1 MDALLQFEETLSDEE
16 VVRRVNDLLTAA
28 MNQMPDGW
36 QAAEQQL
43 EELLHQYPGCTALQY
58 NAVASYDA
66 LAMFFPAAGEEARTR
81 WRARKRQLLEEVRE
95 SGNAAYWQTATIG
108 LAMLEITD
116 GDAETGAALLRQ
128 LPERVGDPTGT
139 WARYYLK
146 TGQPGKALETT
157 QKQLYKLV
165 SQAQSLLA
173 TMMDPKL
180 LPEPERRRAVCE
192 AWGALARAFDFPDMS
207 AGLEMEL
214 WLQEGRP
221 DEAAACFASYVE
233 VLTGPPAF
241 PRADI
246 FAPGVTA
253 KHPEGAEA
261 SSRELRRLLL
271 SEIRQEEKYRPLL
284 SHPVFA
290 AALARLEESL

>member
-1 MDALLQFEETLSDEE
+1 
-16 VVRRVNDLLTAA
+16 
-28 MNQMPDGW
+28 
-36 QAAEQQL
+36 
-43 EELLHQYPGCTALQY
+43 
-58 NAVASYDA
+58 
-66 LAMFFPAAGEEARTR
+66 MFFPAAGEEARTR

-128 LPERVGDPTGT
+128 LPQRVGDPTGT

-157 QKQLYKLV
+157 QKQLYKLI

-192 AWGALARAFDFPDMS
+192 AYGALARAFDFPDMS
-207 AGLEMEL
+207 AGLAMEL
-214 WLQEGRP
+214 WLQEGRL

-271 SEIRQEEKYRPLL
+271 SEIRQDEKYRPLL
-284 SHPVFA
+284 GHPVFA
-290 AALARLEESL
+290 AALARLEESI

>member
-1 MDALLQFEETLSDEE
+1 M
-16 VVRRVNDLLTAA
+16 
-28 MNQMPDGW
+28 
-36 QAAEQQL
+36 
-43 EELLHQYPGCTALQY
+43 
-58 NAVASYDA
+58 
-66 LAMFFPAAGEEARTR
+66 
-81 WRARKRQLLEEVRE
+81 
-95 SGNAAYWQTATIG
+95 
-108 LAMLEITD
+108 
-116 GDAETGAALLRQ
+116 
-128 LPERVGDPTGT
+128 GDPTGT

-233 VLTGPPAF
+233 VLTGPAAF
-241 PRADI
+241 PGRTSS
-246 FAPGVTA
+246 PRGVTA